1 MKRLLIALLTALLLA
16 VPAFAA
22 EADPSTPLRFGT
34 SATVYSI
41 DAVYAVKMEGV
52 AAVEVTFASGIGFA
66 ADNYVSGKLK
76 IAIASSDPLDLS
88 DSVAQVTTTL
98 ENGTKV
104 APVLELVSLK
114 YNGVRATENLI
125 PISVSAAASG
135 DGVTVSVSAH
145 NDYTGN
151 TYQVLAAAY
160 RDNGQMLA
168 AAIVPV
174 TFDEKDVF
182 ASILLS
188 DCKDAEQIK
197 VFFATWDFRPVTGVR
212 TTAVSA

>member
-1 MKRLLIALLTALLLA
+1 MKRLLIALLTTLLLA

-41 DAVYAVKMEGV
+41 DAVYAVKTEGV
-52 AAVEVTFASGIGFA
+52 NAVDVTFASGIGFA
-66 ADNYVSGKLK
+66 ADNYTDGKLK
-76 IAIASSDPLDLS
+76 IAIASADPLDLS
-88 DSVAQVTTTL
+88 GSVARVTAAL
-98 ENGTKV
+98 ENGTKA

-125 PISVSAAASG
+125 PISVSAATSG

-151 TYQVLAAAY
+151 SYQVLAAAY
-160 RDNGQMLA
+160 RENGQMLTA
-168 AAIVPV
+168 NIVPV
-174 TFDEKDVF
+174 TFDEKDVST
-182 ASILLS
+182 SIRLS
-188 DCKDAEQIK
+188 GCRDADEVR
-197 VFFATWDFRPVTGVR
+197 VFFVTRDFRPVTGVQ
-212 TTAVSA
+212 TVAVSA

>member
-22 EADPSTPLRFGT
+22 EEDPSAPLRFGT

-41 DAVYAVKMEGV
+41 DAVYEVRTEGV
-52 AAVEVTFASGIGFA
+52 AAVEVTFADGIDFA
-66 ADNYVSGKLK
+66 AANYASGRLK

-88 DSVAQVTTTL
+88 DSVAQVTATL
-98 ENGTKV
+98 ESGTKA

-114 YNGVRATENLI
+114 FNGVRATENLV

-135 DGVTVSVSAH
+135 DGVTASVSAH

-151 TYQVLAAAY
+151 TYRVLVAAY
-160 RDNGQMLA
+160 RENGQMLA
-168 AAIVPV
+168 AAIVPI
-174 TFDEKDVF
+174 TFDGKDV
-182 ASILLS
+182 SVSVPLS
-188 DCKDAEQIK
+188 GCRDAEEVR
-197 VFFATWDFRPVTGVR
+197 VFFVTRDFRPITGVR